1 MVKNS
6 RLMGQEELV
15 LQTSPEEN
23 GKAALAMILA
33 CFGKTVTME
42 ELGGPIH
49 NAAELVAAAQEQGL
63 AARGLRMT
71 VEEVEKAPLPLI
83 AHWRFRAF
91 VVVTKVKG
99 NRVWISSPEEGF
111 LTLSR
116 KEFQQGFTGVA
127 LCFALPG
134 EGTPEPSGGDSEGE
148 KDKKPSAVQKP
159 ARKKAEPALN
169 KARNG

>member
-1 MVKNS
+1 
-6 RLMGQEELV
+6 MGQEELV

-49 NAAELVAAAQEQGL
+49 NAAELVSAAQEQGL

-71 VEEVEKAPLPLI
+71 AEEVEKAPLPLI

-99 NRVWISSPEEGF
+99 NRV
-111 LTLSR
+111 
-116 KEFQQGFTGVA
+116 
-127 LCFALPG
+127 
-134 EGTPEPSGGDSEGE
+134 
-148 KDKKPSAVQKP
+148 
-159 ARKKAEPALN
+159 
-169 KARNG
+169 